1 MSIVQDVAEWIH
13 TRAQGAVSA
22 DVAAEFNVSTSRAS
36 MIIAAIHREQRFD
49 TRVEKC
55 QICNSLGAP
64 ASGRRLYVDKV
75 TPSQWECKPVIGTY
89 RNGQTVQF
97 GSIHEAHRQM
107 GFDREMISRCLRG
120 EQKHH
125 RGYRWKVATTEQNC
139 EGTYA

>member
-1 MSIVQDVAEWIH
+1 MSIVQDVAEWVH

-55 QICNSLGAP
+55 QICNSIGASV
-64 ASGRRLYVDKV
+64 AGRRLYVDKV

-89 RNGQTVQF
+89 RNGTTVQF

-107 GFDREMISRCLRG
+107 GFDREMIARCLRG

-125 RGYRWKVATTEQNC
+125 RGYRWQVATTEQVT
-139 EGTYA
+139 G

>member
-1 MSIVQDVAEWIH
+1 MSIVQYVAEWVH

-36 MIIAAIHREQRFD
+36 GIIAAIHREPRFD

-55 QICNSLGAP
+55 QICNSLGVP
-64 ASGRRLYVDKV
+64 ASGRRLYVEKV

-89 RNGQTVQF
+89 RNGKTVRF
-97 GSIHEAHRQM
+97 DSIQKAHQLG
-107 GFDREMISRCLRG
+107 GFNREMIGRCLRG

-125 RGYRWKVATTEQNC
+125 HGYHWAVAETEQNC
-139 EGTYA
+139 

>member
-1 MSIVQDVAEWIH
+1 MSIVQEVAEWVH

-36 MIIAAIHREQRFD
+36 GIIAAIHREPRFD

-55 QICNSLGAP
+55 QICNSLGAQ

-75 TPSQWECKPVIGTY
+75 TPSQWECKSVIGTY
-89 RNGQTVQF
+89 RNGKTVQF

-125 RGYRWKVATTEQNC
+125 RGYTWAAITSNQ
-139 EGTYA
+139 

>member
-1 MSIVQDVAEWIH
+1 MSIVQDVAEWVH

-22 DVAAEFNVSTSRAS
+22 DVAAKFNVSTSRAS

-55 QICNSLGAP
+55 QICNAIGASV
-64 ASGRRLYVDKV
+64 AGRRLYVDKV

-107 GFDREMISRCLRG
+107 GFDREMIARCLRG

>member
-1 MSIVQDVAEWIH
+1 MSIVQDVAEWVH

-97 GSIHEAHRQM
+97 GSIHEAHRKM